1 MKRDLRGIFYI
12 PLIYFILSCL
22 WILLSDKIALS
33 EVGDPVEISRL
44 QTIKGLAYVGV
55 SSLILFALVYLYA
68 RSLEASRS
76 RLQDSRNKLRNIIES
91 LPAGLAETD
100 ASGRVDF
107 VSDRFVEIAGLEKKR
122 IINQY
127 IQDFFPEVSQIMDS
141 NLQGANVPEVLS
153 LWQSSGMSPD
163 QKAFRIRCFY
173 RPSETPGGA
182 AGRRFELTDIT
193 RSYRRDRIQ
202 RTLKDLDQMI
212 INEQSQYQIFHFL
225 CHRFQEIY
233 GLPLC
238 WIGVAEP
245 DFSVRIAAHAG
256 PRKDYL
262 RSLSVRWDESVAG
275 EGPAGRAIRF
285 QQVYRS
291 DQPEMNM
298 GPWAVAMFTHNLK
311 SAVAFPLVV
320 DRRSIG
326 VFCLYSED
334 SHGFRDDVLAELD
347 EVAERLSLSISF
359 SLKKER
365 LELFSRAMD
374 SAANVIFVVDHLLR
388 MVWSN
393 RAFQERSELGH
404 SDLFQKPVSEIP
416 YLEGRDYQEALGRT
430 LLSGRVWTGEIIEGP
445 SQGGSRI
452 AFLTVTPIENDTGQ
466 IRYLSVVQEDITEV
480 REAEKRI
487 QSISIFDTV
496 TGLPNRKRF
505 EQILSR
511 AIEDAQKKNEL
522 LGLFVFDIVRFK
534 EINEQMGFR
543 GGDTYLQEL
552 SKTLKEEIPENG
564 TLFRLDSDVFGVLLE
579 NLENADSAVKFAH
592 RIAQCVGSNVAIGS
606 HTWVREIHGGLAF
619 FPVDGG
625 SFEQLFNS
633 AEIAQDQARQQGPGK
648 ILQFSEEMVRES
660 RNTLK
665 LHQEIYSALDRG
677 QFRLVFQPEFN
688 VLTQEVFRFEALMR
702 WNHPEKGEVS
712 PANFIPVAEHFGSIL
727 DLGDFLFQELLR
739 LEKEWKQ
746 KLGRTLP
753 IAINLSPAQ
762 FRDPHLV
769 EKIGALLEEFQ
780 DDEPFLEL
788 EITETAL
795 FSDYQ
800 IAETQMT
807 RLRARNLRISLDD
820 FGTGYSSLS
829 AIRAF
834 PITGIKIDRS
844 FISGLPENH
853 RNQAIVKSMIDMA
866 KNMKLTVVAEG
877 TETRTQIEI
886 LRDLG
891 CIRCQGFLFSPP
903 VESTT
908 LTSRIIEGTYQISRT
923 HQLY

>member
-12 PLIYFILSCL
+12 PLIYFILGSL
-22 WILLSDKIALS
+22 WILVSDKIALS
-33 EVGDPVEISRL
+33 EVTDPVAMNQL
-44 QTIKGLAYVGV
+44 QTLKGLAYVTA
-55 SSLILFALVYLYA
+55 SSLLLFALVYFYTRNLDA
-68 RSLEASRS
+68 NRM

-91 LPAGLAETD
+91 LPSGIAETD
-100 ASGRVDF
+100 AAGRVEY
-107 VSDRFVEIAGLEKKR
+107 VSDRFAAIAGLEKKR
-122 IINQY
+122 ILNQY
-127 IQDFFPEVSQIMDS
+127 IQDFFPEVSQIIDADFS
-141 NLQGANVPEVLS
+141 APGTPEVLS

-163 QKAFRIRCFY
+163 QKAFRIRCFL
-173 RPSETPGGA
+173 RSAGESKETVS
-182 AGRRFELTDIT
+182 GRRFELTDIT
-193 RSYRRDRIQ
+193 RSYRRDKIQ
-202 RTLKDLDQMI
+202 RTMRDLDQMI

-262 RSLSVRWDESVAG
+262 RNLSVRWDESTAG

-291 DQPEMNM
+291 DQPEMDM
-298 GPWAVAMFTHNLK
+298 GPWAVAMFTHNLRT
-311 SAVAFPLVV
+311 AVAFPLVV

-334 SHGFRDDVLAELD
+334 NQGFRDEILAELD
-347 EVAERLSLSISF
+347 EAAERLSLTISF

-393 RAFQERSELGH
+393 RAFQERSNLRPPE
-404 SDLFQKPVSEIP
+404 LFQKSISEIP

-430 LLSGRVWTGEIIEGP
+430 LLSGRVWTGEIIEG
-445 SQGGSRI
+445 SMEGDHRI
-452 AFLTVTPIENDTGQ
+452 AFLTVTPIENDSGQ

-487 QSISIFDTV
+487 RSISIFDSV

-505 EQILSR
+505 EQVLSATIQAAR
-511 AIEDAQKKNEL
+511 PDEQLI
-522 LGLFVFDIVRFK
+522 GLFVFDLVRFK

-543 GGDTYLQEL
+543 GGDRYLQEL
-552 SKTLKEEIPENG
+552 ANMLKSELPENG
-564 TLFRLDSDVFGVLLE
+564 TLFRLDSDVFAVLLE
-579 NLENADSAVKFAH
+579 DLPDTETAVKLSYE
-592 RIAQCVGSNVAIGS
+592 IAQTAGSNVSIGD
-606 HTWVREIHGGLAF
+606 HTWAREIHGGLSF
-619 FPVDGG
+619 FPLDGG
-625 SFEQLFNS
+625 SFEQLFNC
-633 AEIAQDQARQQGPGK
+633 AEIAQDQARQEGPGR

-665 LHQEIYSALDRG
+665 LHQEIYNALNEG

-712 PANFIPVAEHFGSIL
+712 PATFIPVAEHFGSIL

-739 LEKEWKQ
+739 LESEWKSR
-746 KLGRTLP
+746 LGRTLP

-769 EKIGALLEEFQ
+769 QKIGALLEEF
-780 DDEPFLEL
+780 
-788 EITETAL
+788 
-795 FSDYQ
+795 
-800 IAETQMT
+800 
-807 RLRARNLRISLDD
+807 
-820 FGTGYSSLS
+820 
-829 AIRAF
+829 
-834 PITGIKIDRS
+834 
-844 FISGLPENH
+844 
-853 RNQAIVKSMIDMA
+853 
-866 KNMKLTVVAEG
+866 
-877 TETRTQIEI
+877 
-886 LRDLG
+886 
-891 CIRCQGFLFSPP
+891 
-903 VESTT
+903 
-908 LTSRIIEGTYQISRT
+908 
-923 HQLY
+923 

>member
-1 MKRDLRGIFYI
+1 MKRELRGIFYI

-33 EVGDPVEISRL
+33 EVGDPVAISKL
-44 QTIKGLAYVGV
+44 QTIKGLAYVTI
-55 SSLILFALVYLYA
+55 SSFILFVLVYLYA

-91 LPAGLAETD
+91 LPTGLAETD
-100 ASGRVDF
+100 ASGKVDF
-107 VSDRFVEIAGLEKKR
+107 VSDRFIEIAGLEKKR
-122 IINQY
+122 ILNQY
-127 IQDFFPEVSQIMDS
+127 IQDFFPEVSQIIDA
-141 NLQGANVPEVLS
+141 NLGGPAPPEVLS
-153 LWQSSGMSPD
+153 LWQASGMSPD

-173 RPSETPGGA
+173 RNPSEVTGGT

-256 PRKDYL
+256 PRKEYL
-262 RSLSVRWDESVAG
+262 RNLSVRWDESVAG

-334 SHGFRDDVLAELD
+334 SQGFRDDVLTELD
-347 EVAERLSLSISF
+347 EITERLSLSISF

-393 RAFQERSELGH
+393 RAFQERSELATA
-404 SDLFQKPVSEIP
+404 DLFQKPVSEIP
-416 YLEGRDYQEALGRT
+416 YLAGRDYQEALGRT
-430 LLSGRVWTGEIIEGP
+430 LLSGRVWTGEIMEGS
-445 SQGGSRI
+445 SQGSSRI

-487 QSISIFDTV
+487 RSISIFDSV

-511 AIEDAQKKNEL
+511 AIEDAQQKNEL

-534 EINEQMGFR
+534 EINEQLGFR
-543 GGDTYLQEL
+543 GGDLYLQEL
-552 SKTLKEEIPENG
+552 S
-564 TLFRLDSDVFGVLLE
+564 
-579 NLENADSAVKFAH
+579 
-592 RIAQCVGSNVAIGS
+592 
-606 HTWVREIHGGLAF
+606 
-619 FPVDGG
+619 
-625 SFEQLFNS
+625 
-633 AEIAQDQARQQGPGK
+633 
-648 ILQFSEEMVRES
+648 
-660 RNTLK
+660 
-665 LHQEIYSALDRG
+665 
-677 QFRLVFQPEFN
+677 
-688 VLTQEVFRFEALMR
+688 
-702 WNHPEKGEVS
+702 
-712 PANFIPVAEHFGSIL
+712 
-727 DLGDFLFQELLR
+727 
-739 LEKEWKQ
+739 
-746 KLGRTLP
+746 
-753 IAINLSPAQ
+753 
-762 FRDPHLV
+762 
-769 EKIGALLEEFQ
+769 
-780 DDEPFLEL
+780 
-788 EITETAL
+788 
-795 FSDYQ
+795 
-800 IAETQMT
+800 
-807 RLRARNLRISLDD
+807 RA
-820 FGTGYSSLS
+820 
-829 AIRAF
+829 
-834 PITGIKIDRS
+834 
-844 FISGLPENH
+844 
-853 RNQAIVKSMIDMA
+853 
-866 KNMKLTVVAEG
+866 
-877 TETRTQIEI
+877 
-886 LRDLG
+886 
-891 CIRCQGFLFSPP
+891 
-903 VESTT
+903 
-908 LTSRIIEGTYQISRT
+908 
-923 HQLY
+923 